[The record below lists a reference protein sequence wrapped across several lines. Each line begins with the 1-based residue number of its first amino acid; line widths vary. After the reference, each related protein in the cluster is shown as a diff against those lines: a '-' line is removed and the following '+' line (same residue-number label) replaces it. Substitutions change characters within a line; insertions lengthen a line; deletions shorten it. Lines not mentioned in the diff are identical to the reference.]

1 MTDLTC
7 DLGRKESKRWRNV
20 NPIIII
26 ILTVGIYRT
35 HLNIYYQ
42 HQNYDILLLVPICQQ
57 HIMTSIALPICHRM
71 KFYSQFVVVSIPF
84 HLIQYVQ
91 LLINLLLAT
100 AKNQISKIAIL
111 IHIVLAVKT
120 RIEL

>member
-1 MTDLTC
+1 M
-7 DLGRKESKRWRNV
+7 S
-20 NPIIII
+20 
-26 ILTVGIYRT
+26 ILCITVSF
-35 HLNIYYQ
+35 NIYYQ
-42 HQNYDILLLVPICQQ
+42 HQNYDILLLVPIRQQ
-57 HIMTSIALPICHRM
+57 HIMTGISLPICHRM

-111 IHIVLAVKT
+111 ILVVLAVKT